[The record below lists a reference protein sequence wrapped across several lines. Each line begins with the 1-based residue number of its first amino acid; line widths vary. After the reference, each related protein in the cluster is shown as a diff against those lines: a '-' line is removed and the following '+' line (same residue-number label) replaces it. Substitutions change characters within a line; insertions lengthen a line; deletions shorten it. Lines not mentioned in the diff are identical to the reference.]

1 MGSILLIDDSL
12 YAKDLLRRF
21 LTAGG
26 HEIAG
31 EAADGL
37 DGIELYSKL
46 KPDLVILDMIMPR
59 LNGLETLRAIRRS
72 DPDAKVLIISADG
85 QEEHVSDMAKEG
97 VSGYIVKPYS
107 KQTVLNEVDAI
118 IGPAPRGG

>member
-1 MGSILLIDDSL
+1 MGRILLIDDSL

-31 EAADGL
+31 EAADGYAGL
-37 DGIELYSKL
+37 ELYSKL

-59 LNGLETLRAIRRS
+59 LNGLETLRALRMT
-72 DPDAKVLIISADG
+72 DPNAKVLIISADG

-107 KQTVLNEVDAI
+107 KKTVLDEVDAL
-118 IGPAPRGG
+118 IGSASRQD